1 MEEDS
6 IKKLFDGFNPEL
18 TSDTMFMSRLQRNM
32 EAVELVKRNSAA
44 VRRRNKTAVV
54 VAALAGFVTGVLL
67 TLLLPHI
74 CSWFSTIELYL
85 PGLNMQPLTLDT
97 QLLYWLAAAM
107 VSGITAHNAY
117 EITISRLST
126 ANEMDANSK

>member
-74 CSWFSTIELYL
+74 CSWFSTIDLYL
-85 PGLNMQPLTLDT
+85 PGFNMQPLTLDT

-107 VSGITAHNAY
+107 GGVR
-117 EITISRLST
+117 ISF
-126 ANEMDANSK
+126 